1 MQNFFGVEVDTA
13 SMTTE
18 ELEKA
23 EIEIRKMYAN
33 IKHQLSLRKS
43 AEHKYSSTG
52 SIPAEI

>member
-18 ELEKA
+18 ELKEA

-33 IKHQLSLRKS
+33 IKHQLSFIK
-43 AEHKYSSTG
+43 KIGQTQIFFYSFY
-52 SIPAEI
+52 PR